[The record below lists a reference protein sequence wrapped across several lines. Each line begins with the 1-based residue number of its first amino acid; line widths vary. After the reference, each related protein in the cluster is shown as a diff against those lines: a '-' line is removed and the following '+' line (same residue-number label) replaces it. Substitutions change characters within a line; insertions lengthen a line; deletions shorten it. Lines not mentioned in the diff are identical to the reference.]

1 MVEVPVLQEQ
11 KTGRFLFSD
20 RLLVVLITP
29 SQKLILNI
37 LSDGQ
42 FHSGTELAKNIGISR
57 SAICKQLNNLTER
70 GVKFSAISGK
80 GYRLESILQLLSA
93 ESIESD
99 LSSTATSLIT
109 ELEIHDCIA
118 STNSYLVSKSYETI
132 NSGFVCF
139 AESQT
144 AGKGRRGREWVSPFG
159 CNIYLSILWQ
169 FQNGPASI
177 SGLSLAVGIAVIRA
191 LNECG
196 IDNVGLKWPNDIY
209 WQGKKLAGIL
219 IEVSGETSGPCNAV
233 IGVGLNFYLPEDQAK
248 SITQDWVDLS
258 SIVADNPVKIR
269 NKLAAVL
276 LNHLMPMIA
285 NFEQDT
291 LESYLA
297 EWRHYDCMKGQDVN
311 IYMGKQVF
319 TGVVKGI
326 DNDGMLLLANEHG
339 EVQTF
344 ASGEVSF
351 RQS

>member
-1 MVEVPVLQEQ
+1 M
-11 KTGRFLFSD
+11 
-20 RLLVVLITP
+20 LISP

-42 FHSGTELAKNIGISR
+42 FHSGTELAKNIGVSR
-57 SAICKQLNNLTER
+57 SAVCKQLNNLTEQ
-70 GVKFSAISGK
+70 GIKFSAISGK
-80 GYRLESILQLLSA
+80 GYRLERVLQFLSA
-93 ESIESD
+93 EDIADNLNSN
-99 LSSTATSLIT
+99 TTSLIT
-109 ELEIHDCIA
+109 ALEIHDCIA
-118 STNSYLVSKSYETI
+118 STNSYLVNKSYEAV

-177 SGLSLAVGIAVIRA
+177 SGLSLVVGIAVIRA

-233 IGVGLNFYLPEDQAK
+233 VGLGLNFYLSEEQAK
-248 SITQDWVDLS
+248 SINQDWVDLS
-258 SIVADNPVKIR
+258 SILADNPVKIR

-276 LNHLMPMIA
+276 LNHLMPTIA

-291 LESYLA
+291 LEPYLA
-297 EWRHYDCMKGQDVN
+297 EWRLYDCMKGQEVN
-311 IYMGKQVF
+311 IFMGQKVF
-319 TGVVKGI
+319 TGVVDGI
-326 DNDGMLLLANEHG
+326 DNNGMLLLANERG
-339 EVQTF
+339 EINTF

>member
-1 MVEVPVLQEQ
+1 M
-11 KTGRFLFSD
+11 
-20 RLLVVLITP
+20 LISPT
-29 SQKLILNI
+29 QKLILNI

-70 GVKFSAISGK
+70 GIKFSAISGK
-80 GYRLESILQLLSA
+80 GYRLERRLQFLSV
-93 ESIESD
+93 ESIEND
-99 LSSTATSLIT
+99 LSLTTRSLIT
-109 ELEIHDCIA
+109 ELEIHDCID
-118 STNSYLVSKSYETI
+118 STNSYLVNKSYNAG

-144 AGKGRRGREWVSPFG
+144 AGKGRRGREWISPFG
-159 CNIYLSILWQ
+159 CNIYLSVLWQ

-196 IDNVGLKWPNDIY
+196 IEDVGLKWPNDIY

-219 IEVSGETSGPCNAV
+219 IEVSGESSGPCNAV
-233 IGVGLNFYLPEDQAK
+233 VGLGLNFYLPEDQAK

-258 SIVADNPVKIR
+258 SIVADNPVTMR
-269 NKLAAVL
+269 NKLAAEL
-276 LNHLMPMIA
+276 LNHLMPTIA
-285 NFEQDT
+285 NFEHDT
-291 LESYLA
+291 LECYLA
-297 EWRHYDCMKGQDVN
+297 EWRLYDCMKGQEVD
-311 IYMGKQVF
+311 IYMGQQVF
-319 TGVVKGI
+319 TGVVNGI
-326 DNDGMLLLANEHG
+326 DNNGLLLLANEQG
-339 EVQTF
+339 EINAF

>member
-1 MVEVPVLQEQ
+1 M
-11 KTGRFLFSD
+11 
-20 RLLVVLITP
+20 LISP
-29 SQKLILNI
+29 SQKLILNS

-57 SAICKQLNNLTER
+57 SAVCKQLNNLTEK
-70 GVKFSAISGK
+70 GIKFNAISGK
-80 GYRLESILQLLSA
+80 GYRLERVLQLLSV
-93 ESIESD
+93 EGIENNLNPTS
-99 LSSTATSLIT
+99 ASLIST
-109 ELEIHDCIA
+109 LEIHDCIA
-118 STNSYLVSKSYETI
+118 STNSYLVNKSYETS
-132 NSGFVCF
+132 NSGFICF
-139 AESQT
+139 AECQT
-144 AGKGRRGREWVSPFG
+144 AGKGRRGREWISPFG

-169 FQNGPASI
+169 FQNGPGSI

-219 IEVSGETSGPCNAV
+219 IEISGETSGPCNAV
-233 IGVGLNFYLPEDQAK
+233 IGLGLNLYLPEDQAK

-276 LNHLMPMIA
+276 LNHLMPTIA

-297 EWRHYDCMKGQDVN
+297 EWRLYDCMKGQEVN
-311 IYMGKQVF
+311 IFMGQKVF
-319 TGVVKGI
+319 TGVVDGI
-326 DNDGMLLLANEHG
+326 DNNGMLLLANEQG
-339 EVQTF
+339 EINTF